1 MLLRIK
7 SDNKL
12 FKHIVHILYVQAL
25 MQGRYPVNN
34 EEMNLFNRSL
44 CELMSAKM
52 NDFINF
58 LN

>member
-1 MLLRIK
+1 
-7 SDNKL
+7 
-12 FKHIVHILYVQAL
+12 